1 MKLKSSYCLWK
12 KLTLSIAIS
21 YDNIN
26 PTKNKWKH
34 PVSMSNLALF
44 ENIKAVV
51 KQHDYNKFSL
61 CLYYFQNNSFAI
73 STSVCGLDILQAF
86 HKKSR
91 YFQFWESNKAGNTL
105 LLSANINSN
114 KIDISFFY
122 AYKIFFMWHF
132 CLPRLERCQ
141 INY

>member
-1 MKLKSSYCLWK
+1 MKSKSSLCLWK

-26 PTKNKWKH
+26 PTKNKWNTRFLCRTGLYLKTINFL
-34 PVSMSNLALF
+34 SD
-44 ENIKAVV
+44 I
-51 KQHDYNKFSL
+51 L

-86 HKKSR
+86 HKKSDT
-91 YFQFWESNKAGNTL
+91 FQFWESNKAGNTL
-105 LLSANINSN
+105 FLSANIDSN
-114 KIDISFFY
+114 KIDINFFY

-132 CLPRLERCQ
+132 CLPRLERFQ